1 MVEKG
6 SGAKKLDDLAGA
18 AICLHE
24 ADPAAEALV
33 GYFAKKG
40 KSFIAMPFQEDVEWR
55 DAYNARHCR
64 AAASE
69 TTDLIALRGEK
80 GVNGFDSVLLPEKLA
95 VFPIVAATPTG
106 DPLWAAAVARVLA
119 FLHVGQP
126 RAIDRDATALGL
138 QNNWR
143 ADVGRRSAITAR
155 FSSAISAKN
164 RLKGFRAVW
173 SRRPWRMKTK
183 AGWCGRRNSNPYSQR
198 EADFRTTSAFAAAF
212 RRSWSGLS
220 LHHGLSSRRRR
231 PSSLYTFP
239 ERGLGSGLAW
249 DVSPLA
255 FPDFERF
262 YAADFPAGTPKKSAA
277 STDFATSAFAAE
289 SGLQALHLYRA
300 GRARNGG
307 VRPVHGWVAG
317 QGMDRALRSAR
328 IHRAAF
334 ATGTRRA
341 SSAKPALWRSSPAR

>member
-1 MVEKG
+1 MFSKRLASFVVAGALAAPPAFAQSRLAGVAARGHLTCAAFPRPVLARETPAGWSGLLPEVCHAVAIAALGPQARYEFKTLDPPEDDKALNDGASDVLFLTETEIARNRLGGKVASGPAVFFESYAVMVEKG

-40 KSFIAMPFQEDVEWR
+40 ESFIAMPFQEDVEWR

-126 RAIDRDATALGL
+126 RAIDRDATTLGL

-143 ADVGRRSAITAR
+143 ADVWAKVGDYGAI
-155 FSSAISAKN
+155 
-164 RLKGFRAVW
+164 
-173 SRRPWRMKTK
+173 
-183 AGWCGRRNSNPYSQR
+183 
-198 EADFRTTSAFAAAF
+198 
-212 RRSWSGLS
+212 
-220 LHHGLSSRRRR
+220 
-231 PSSLYTFP
+231 
-239 ERGLGSGLAW
+239 
-249 DVSPLA
+249 
-255 FPDFERF
+255 FERNL
-262 YAADFPAGTPKKSAA
+262 GEKS
-277 STDFATSAFAAE
+277 
-289 SGLQALHLYRA
+289 
-300 GRARNGG
+300 
-307 VRPVHGWVAG
+307 P
-317 QGMDRALRSAR
+317 
-328 IHRAAF
+328 
-334 ATGTRRA
+334 
-341 SSAKPALWRSSPAR
+341 